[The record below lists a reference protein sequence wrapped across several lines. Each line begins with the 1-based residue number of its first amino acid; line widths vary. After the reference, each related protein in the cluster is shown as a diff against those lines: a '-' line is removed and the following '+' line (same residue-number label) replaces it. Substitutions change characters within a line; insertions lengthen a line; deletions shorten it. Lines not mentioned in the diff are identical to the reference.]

1 MLQSG
6 DSMYNRTQFGSAI
19 EPSTLPVPRKRFN
32 LYMAPLDDPVRAF
45 ELHSGD
51 DYRVSWL
58 YLLPNVVFPLKTRDP
73 ITVNLCS
80 EAYFNLDKNDNNL
93 DNFVNFS
100 DHATQRKC

>member
-80 EAYFNLDKNDNNL
+80 EATKN
-93 DNFVNFS
+93 S
-100 DHATQRKC
+100 IT

>member
-1 MLQSG
+1 
-6 DSMYNRTQFGSAI
+6 
-19 EPSTLPVPRKRFN
+19 
-32 LYMAPLDDPVRAF
+32 MAPLDDPVRAF

-58 YLLPNVVFPLKTRDP
+58 YLLPNVVFPLKTRHP
-73 ITVNLCS
+73 ITVNLYS

-100 DHATQRKC
+100 DHATQRKR